1 MNQNYQSP
9 DGVKMPIPVAE
20 NLSHLAYAVDILEE
34 HLNKKVNV
42 LKGYVSPNLCLKEKI
57 PNSPH
62 CYGKAVEISIDDM
75 PIEQVADA
83 LENLM
88 HCEDIPNGKIKKLK
102 KSVYYETY

>member
-1 MNQNYQSP
+1 
-9 DGVKMPIPVAE
+9 MPMPVVN
-20 NLSHLAYAVDILEE
+20 NLGEIAIAIAILEE

-42 LKGYVSPNLCLKEKI
+42 IKGYLSPALCLAEKI
-57 PNSPH
+57 PHSPH

-102 KSVYYETY
+102 NTVYYETF